1 MGLIETTGTFKQV
14 KVLKIRPFFW
24 KFFFYYSEIT
34 VPILRFWEY
43 SFEQPDFENVFYF
56 TGHHLLLAEKK
67 DRFWKVKFL
76 NFDHILEI

>member
-1 MGLIETTGTFKQV
+1 M
-14 KVLKIRPFFW
+14 
-24 KFFFYYSEIT
+24 
-34 VPILRFWEY
+34 PILRFWEY